1 VSSAVLVVPGSLDGR
16 TGGYAYDRA
25 IAAGLRARGWSIDV
39 RELDGSFPRPSP
51 GALDRAAQAF
61 DAIPARTIVL
71 VDGLAFGAMPDII
84 VAHASRLSIV
94 ALVHLPLAADVGLEP
109 GESARLEEAERRA
122 LEAAARIVVTG
133 KGALP
138 LLERYR
144 LEPGRVAVVEPG
156 TARAPL
162 ARGSS
167 GLPLQLLAVATLNP
181 GKGHEDLLTALASVP
196 RRQWRLTCAGSL
208 TRHPA
213 TVERVRAAID
223 RLALADRVVL
233 AGELDGSALEAC
245 YDTADLF
252 VLATRQETYG
262 MAVAEALA
270 HGLPVV
276 STMTGAIPALG
287 GEAAGL
293 LVAPG
298 DTVALSDALSRVLC
312 DDELRASL
320 ARGAR
325 QRRTMLRGWE
335 EATAEMAAVLAEAPK
350 GRRRAHD

>member
-1 VSSAVLVVPGSLDGR
+1 VSSAAVVVPGSLDTR

-25 IAAGLRARGWSIDV
+25 IVGGLRARGWSIDV

-51 GALDRAAQAF
+51 DALAGAAQAF
-61 DAIPARTIVL
+61 DAIPARTIAL
-71 VDGLAFGAMPDII
+71 VDGLALGAMPDVII
-84 VAHASRLSIV
+84 RHASRLRIV

-109 GESARLEEAERRA
+109 GEAARFEQSERRA
-122 LEAAARIVVTG
+122 LQAAAFVIVTG
-133 KGALP
+133 KAALP

-144 LEPGRVAVVEPG
+144 LAPDRVAVVEPG

-167 GLPLQLLAVATLNP
+167 GPPLQLLTVATLNP
-181 GKGHEDLLTALASVP
+181 GKGYEDLLTSLASVP
-196 RRQWRLTCAGSL
+196 RRQWHLTCAGSL

-223 RLALADRVVL
+223 RLELGDRVTL
-233 AGELDGSALEAC
+233 AGELDGPALETC
-245 YDTADLF
+245 YDRADLF

-262 MAVAEALA
+262 MAAAEALA

-276 STMTGAIPALG
+276 STTTGAIPDLV
-287 GEAAGL
+287 GESAGL

-298 DTVALSDALSRVLC
+298 DTVAMSDALARVMC

-325 QRRTMLRGWE
+325 QRRTMLRHWE
-335 EATAEMAAVLAEAPK
+335 EATAEMAAVLSSIPHE
-350 GRRRAHD
+350 